1 MLLWCIWYF
10 NHIFVFSE
18 GFPCGSSTCSAGD
31 PSLIPGLGRFPWRRE
46 RLLTAVFWP
55 RGFHR
60 LYSPWGCKESDTT
73 EWLSL
78 FTPVGLYSSSWS
90 PPYMFTVSNST
101 RPDTRQNESGREEC
115 SWKECILMKPQEC
128 RNGLRLWVLCQGTQR
143 RGSSPNNLIG
153 SDSWEAGSCW
163 AGEKNWM

>member
-1 MLLWCIWYF
+1 MLLWCLWYF

-18 GFPCGSSTCSAGD
+18 GFPCGSAGKESTCSAGD
-31 PSLIPGLGRFPWRRE
+31 PGLIPGLGRFPWRRE

-55 RGFHR
+55 REFHG

-78 FTPVGLYSSSWS
+78 FTPVGLYSSSSS
-90 PPYMFTVSNST
+90 PPYMFSVCVVPWGQTQERRSLA
-101 RPDTRQNESGREEC
+101 PAGGREEC

-128 RNGLRLWVLCQGTQR
+128 RNGVMSWGALPGATEKRQLPKQSDWKWLLRDR
-143 RGSSPNNLIG
+143 
-153 SDSWEAGSCW
+153 
-163 AGEKNWM
+163 